1 MFLDAAESP
10 AAPLPPTTFC
20 TYADTWMEVS
30 LSGSPAPSAS
40 SLVIRAEDASA
51 MDVLVVCA
59 RARAVARSSCG
70 TVATVPTCGHVV
82 VACRVCTMQDPY
94 WQGPTLAD
102 LPGFTAKSSTALTWL
117 TDSLSVGAARDRLS
131 GATQRS
137 PPVTAGTTGAAKTA
151 TTSPPPLPS
160 GGLLV
165 VGPDGSGKTSF
176 VRALCHAVR
185 TDVHTAASS
194 VRRWC
199 CRMC

>member
-1 MFLDAAESP
+1 MHAQINRACSTNLVHMFLDAAESP

-117 TDSLSVGAARDRLS
+117 T
-131 GATQRS
+131 
-137 PPVTAGTTGAAKTA
+137 